1 MTETARPEDL
11 LTRVSLFAALG
22 RVELAKL
29 AAYLDPVELAAGD
42 EVFRQGD
49 SGDSLFKAVRGLP
62 QSIEPRRDLWPR
74 IARQLDVEE
83 GKRPG
88 LQIGWSF
95 ALAAALG
102 CVALG
107 ALLTV
112 AVMKSSA
119 PSPNLVTQVA
129 APAATTPR
137 IERASLGGYAMLGPE
152 YEQARAN
159 LMIGLAER
167 LDRLPPLERQKV
179 ERNLNEI
186 RRALG
191 EINAA
196 LQLAPNDTL
205 LRELL
210 LNTYHDE
217 LTLLANVNHIADS
230 IPSRTSS

>member
-1 MTETARPEDL
+1 M
-11 LTRVSLFAALG
+11 
-22 RVELAKL
+22 K
-29 AAYLDPVELAAGD
+29 D
-42 EVFRQGD
+42 EVHNGD
-49 SGDSLFKAVRGLP
+49 NGDSLLKAVRELP
-62 QSIEPRRDLWPR
+62 QSIEPRRDLWPQ
-74 IARQLDVEE
+74 IARQLDAGEAR
-83 GKRPG
+83 RPG

-95 ALAAALG
+95 ALAAAIG
-102 CVALG
+102 CMALG

-112 AVMKSSA
+112 AVMKRGTTPSA
-119 PSPNLVTQVA
+119 NLVTQVT
-129 APAATTPR
+129 APITTTAGT
-137 IERASLGGYAMLGPE
+137 ERASLGGYAMLGPE

-210 LNTYHDE
+210 LNTYHSE

-230 IPSRTSS
+230 IPSRTPS

>member
-1 MTETARPEDL
+1 MKDELRNGDNGDGL
-11 LTRVSLFAALG
+11 L
-22 RVELAKL
+22 
-29 AAYLDPVELAAGD
+29 
-42 EVFRQGD
+42 
-49 SGDSLFKAVRGLP
+49 KAVSGLP

-74 IARQLDVEE
+74 IARQLDAER
-83 GKRPG
+83 KRPG
-88 LQIGWSF
+88 LQVGWTL

-102 CVALG
+102 CMALG

-112 AVMKSSA
+112 ALMKREGA

-129 APAATTPR
+129 APSATTPG

-159 LMIGLAER
+159 LMIGMAER
-167 LDRLPPLERQKV
+167 LDRLPPVERQKV

-210 LNTYHDE
+210 LNTYHNE
-217 LTLLANVNHIADS
+217 LTLLANVNDIADS
-230 IPSRTSS
+230 IPSRTPS

>member
-1 MTETARPEDL
+1 MKDEYRN
-11 LTRVSLFAALG
+11 
-22 RVELAKL
+22 
-29 AAYLDPVELAAGD
+29 GD
-42 EVFRQGD
+42 EHDEV
-49 SGDSLFKAVRGLP
+49 LKAVQQLP
-62 QSIEPRRDLWPR
+62 QSIEPRRDLWPQ
-74 IARQLDVEE
+74 IARQLDVAETPR
-83 GKRPG
+83 GRG

-95 ALAAALG
+95 ALAAAVG
-102 CVALG
+102 CMALG

-112 AVMKSSA
+112 GLMKRTSPAPANLTAQTSA
-119 PSPNLVTQVA
+119 PTSTLTESPVGYKQ
-129 APAATTPR
+129 
-137 IERASLGGYAMLGPE
+137 ASLGGYAALGPE
-152 YEQARAN
+152 YEQARAS

-217 LTLLANVNHIADS
+217 LTLLANVNHIADT
-230 IPSRTSS
+230 IPSRATS

>member
-1 MTETARPEDL
+1 VKDEYRNGDEH
-11 LTRVSLFAALG
+11 
-22 RVELAKL
+22 
-29 AAYLDPVELAAGD
+29 DPVL
-42 EVFRQGD
+42 
-49 SGDSLFKAVRGLP
+49 KAVGQLP
-62 QSIEPRRDLWPR
+62 QSIEPRRDLWPQ
-74 IARQLDVEE
+74 IARQLDVTEAPR
-83 GKRPG
+83 GRR
-88 LQIGWSF
+88 LQIGWTF
-95 ALAAALG
+95 ALAAAVG

-112 AVMKSSA
+112 GLMKRTSPAPANLSAQTSA
-119 PSPNLVTQVA
+119 PSESSARYQQ
-129 APAATTPR
+129 
-137 IERASLGGYAMLGPE
+137 ASLGGYAALGPE
-152 YEQARAN
+152 YEQARAG

-217 LTLLANVNHIADS
+217 LTLLANVNHIADT
-230 IPSRTSS
+230 IPSRTAS

>member
-1 MTETARPEDL
+1 MKDEHHNGEQG
-11 LTRVSLFAALG
+11 SN
-22 RVELAKL
+22 
-29 AAYLDPVELAAGD
+29 GD
-42 EVFRQGD
+42 GI
-49 SGDSLFKAVRGLP
+49 LKAVRELP
-62 QSIEPRRDLWPR
+62 QSIEPRRDLWPQ
-74 IARQLDVEE
+74 IARQLGTDDAR
-83 GKRPG
+83 RPG
-88 LQIGWSF
+88 LQIGWTF
-95 ALAAALG
+95 ALAAAIG
-102 CVALG
+102 CMALG

-112 AVMKSSA
+112 GLMKGGGTTPSA
-119 PSPNLVTQVA
+119 TLVTQTS
-129 APAATTPR
+129 APIETAPR
-137 IERASLGGYAMLGPE
+137 IERASFGGYAMLGPE

-179 ERNLNEI
+179 ERNLNEV

-217 LTLLANVNHIADS
+217 LTLLANVNHIADT
-230 IPSRTSS
+230 IPSRTAS